1 MKVSTPVGEET
12 FDDVQATEEAIPWQ
26 DVVLPFLAVVT
37 LIGVGPAGNGDC
49 ERLLLRRPLEYARV
63 PVDTSDDTLVE
74 PIDSNHPDAFG
85 DPTMSAN
92 EPAWRLKCDG
102 CGKVLSVP
110 VSLAGRQ
117 VKCPKCAHA
126 FRVPDAKPT
135 ATPSDLDPPTA
146 PIPNRNAGRGTA
158 SDPGNVSLSR
168 EKLEVLYPNFFTS
181 SGLLMR
187 LWKSL
192 AGSAP
197 FSPSAID
204 KHLRFGDSRAAVVVS
219 VSPLLVAAY
228 SDERDCVVM
237 LKFSEELVATYH
249 LKPGSRLMTVN
260 TYMQGPKRPVAD
272 LIEGPLSRGN
282 WHNVIP
288 MIADFLSDDRGTIES
303 RKQAIRDEEWQRT
316 AMLGAEY
323 MQKKPGKARDGRPLD
338 SWKPCVTSLF

>member
-1 MKVSTPVGEET
+1 MT
-12 FDDVQATEEAIPWQ
+12 
-26 DVVLPFLAVVT
+26 
-37 LIGVGPAGNGDC
+37 N
-49 ERLLLRRPLEYARV
+49 
-63 PVDTSDDTLVE
+63 
-74 PIDSNHPDAFG
+74 
-85 DPTMSAN
+85 AN
-92 EPAWRLKCDG
+92 EPAWRLNCDG
-102 CGKVLSVP
+102 CGKVLSGP
-110 VSLAGRQ
+110 ISLAGRQ

-135 ATPSDLDPPTA
+135 ATPADLAPPTA
-146 PIPNRNAGRGTA
+146 PIPNRGAARSTA

-168 EKLEVLYPNFFTS
+168 AKLEVLYPNFFTP

-197 FSPSAID
+197 FSPSGID
-204 KHLRFGDSRAAVVVS
+204 KHLQFGDSRAAVVVS

-237 LKFSEELVATYH
+237 LEFSEELVATYR
-249 LKPGSRLMTVN
+249 LKPGSRLITVN

-288 MIADFLSDDRGTIES
+288 MIADFLSDDMGTIES
-303 RKQAIRDEEWQRT
+303 RKQAITDEEWQRT
-316 AMLGAEY
+316 AKLGAEY
-323 MQKKPGKARDGRPLD
+323 MQKKPGKARDGRPLG

>member
-1 MKVSTPVGEET
+1 M
-12 FDDVQATEEAIPWQ
+12 
-26 DVVLPFLAVVT
+26 
-37 LIGVGPAGNGDC
+37 
-49 ERLLLRRPLEYARV
+49 
-63 PVDTSDDTLVE
+63 
-74 PIDSNHPDAFG
+74 
-85 DPTMSAN
+85 MSAN

-102 CGKVLSVP
+102 CGKVLSGP
-110 VSLAGRQ
+110 ISLAGRQ
-117 VKCPKCAHA
+117 VKCPNCAQV

-135 ATPSDLDPPTA
+135 ATPSDLDPPKA
-146 PIPNRNAGRGTA
+146 PIPNRSAGRGTA
-158 SDPGNVSLSR
+158 SDPGNVRLSR

-187 LWKSL
+187 VWKSL

-204 KHLRFGDSRAAVVVS
+204 KHLRYGDSRAAVVVS

-237 LKFSEELVATYH
+237 LRFSEELVATYR

-288 MIADFLSDDRGTIES
+288 MIADFLSDDTGTIES
-303 RKQAIRDEEWQRT
+303 RKQAIKDEEWQRT
-316 AMLGAEY
+316 AKLGAEY
-323 MQKKPGKARDGRPLD
+323 VQKKPGKARDGRPLD
-338 SWKPCVTSLF
+338 SWKPCVTGLF

>member
-1 MKVSTPVGEET
+1 LFRHP
-12 FDDVQATEEAIPWQ
+12 
-26 DVVLPFLAVVT
+26 L
-37 LIGVGPAGNGDC
+37 GN
-49 ERLLLRRPLEYARV
+49 AQV
-63 PVDTSDDTLVE
+63 PIDTSDDTLVE
-74 PIDSNHPDAFG
+74 PIDSNHPHAFG
-85 DPTMSAN
+85 DPTMSGN

-110 VSLAGRQ
+110 IRLAGRQ
-117 VKCPKCAHA
+117 VKCPNCEQA

-135 ATPSDLDPPTA
+135 ATRSDLDPPTA
-146 PIPNRNAGRGTA
+146 PIPNRSAGRGTA

-187 LWKSL
+187 VWKSL

-237 LKFSEELVATYH
+237 LKFSEELVATYR
-249 LKPGSRLMTVN
+249 LKPGSRLITVN

-288 MIADFLSDDRGTIES
+288 MIADFLSDDRGSIES

-323 MQKKPGKARDGRPLD
+323 VQKKPGKARDGRPLD

>member
-1 MKVSTPVGEET
+1 
-12 FDDVQATEEAIPWQ
+12 
-26 DVVLPFLAVVT
+26 
-37 LIGVGPAGNGDC
+37 
-49 ERLLLRRPLEYARV
+49 
-63 PVDTSDDTLVE
+63 
-74 PIDSNHPDAFG
+74 
-85 DPTMSAN
+85 MSGN

-110 VSLAGRQ
+110 ISLAGRQ
-117 VKCPKCAHA
+117 VKCPKCAHP

-135 ATPSDLDPPTA
+135 ATPADLDPPTA
-146 PIPNRNAGRGTA
+146 PIPNRSAGRGTA

-168 EKLEVLYPNFFTS
+168 EKLEVLYPNFFTP

-187 LWKSL
+187 VWKSL

-204 KHLRFGDSRAAVVVS
+204 KHLQFGDSRAAVVVS

-237 LKFSEELVATYH
+237 LKFSEELVATYR
-249 LKPGSRLMTVN
+249 LKPGSRLITVN
-260 TYMQGPKRPVAD
+260 TYMQGPKQPVAD

-288 MIADFLSDDRGTIES
+288 MIADFLSDDMGTIES
-303 RKQAIRDEEWQRT
+303 RKQAIKDEEWQRT

-323 MQKKPGKARDGRPLD
+323 VQKKPGKARDGRPLD

>member
-1 MKVSTPVGEET
+1 MTST
-12 FDDVQATEEAIPWQ
+12 
-26 DVVLPFLAVVT
+26 
-37 LIGVGPAGNGDC
+37 
-49 ERLLLRRPLEYARV
+49 
-63 PVDTSDDTLVE
+63 
-74 PIDSNHPDAFG
+74 
-85 DPTMSAN
+85 N
-92 EPAWRLKCDG
+92 EPAWRLECGG

-110 VSLAGRQ
+110 ISLAGRQ
-117 VKCPKCAHA
+117 VKCPKCALA
-126 FRVPDAKPT
+126 FRVPDAKPP

-146 PIPNRNAGRGTA
+146 PRSNRGTARSTA

-168 EKLEVLYPNFFTS
+168 AKLEVLYPNFFTP

-204 KHLRFGDSRAAVVVS
+204 DHLRSGDSRAAVCVS

-237 LKFSEELVATYH
+237 LEFPEKLVATYR
-249 LKPGSRLMTVN
+249 LKPGSRLITVN
-260 TYMQGPKRPVAD
+260 RYMNGPKRPVAD

-288 MIADFLSDDRGTIES
+288 MIADFLSDDMAAIER
-303 RKQAIRDEEWQRT
+303 RKQAINDEEWQRT

-323 MQKKPGKARDGRPLD
+323 VKMKPGKARDGRPLD
-338 SWKPCVTSLF
+338 SWKPCVTGLF

>member
-1 MKVSTPVGEET
+1 
-12 FDDVQATEEAIPWQ
+12 
-26 DVVLPFLAVVT
+26 
-37 LIGVGPAGNGDC
+37 
-49 ERLLLRRPLEYARV
+49 
-63 PVDTSDDTLVE
+63 
-74 PIDSNHPDAFG
+74 
-85 DPTMSAN
+85 MSGN

-110 VSLAGRQ
+110 IRLAGRQ
-117 VKCPKCAHA
+117 VKCLNCEQS

-135 ATPSDLDPPTA
+135 AMPPDLDPPAA
-146 PIPNRNAGRGTA
+146 PIPNRGAGRGTA

-187 LWKSL
+187 VWKSL
-192 AGSAP
+192 VGSAP

-219 VSPLLVAAY
+219 VSPLRVAAY

-237 LKFSEELVATYH
+237 LEFSEELVATYR

-260 TYMQGPKRPVAD
+260 RYVQGPQRPVAD

-288 MIADFLSDDRGTIES
+288 MIADFLSDDMGTIES
-303 RKQAIRDEEWQRT
+303 RKKAISEEEWQRT
-316 AMLGAEY
+316 ATLGAEY
-323 MQKKPGKARDGRPLD
+323 VQKKPGKARDGRPLD
-338 SWKPCVTSLF
+338 SWKPCVTGLF